1 MGNEYMRMKELV
13 QRSGMSRS
21 TIHFYLRE
29 GLLHPPIKTGRT
41 MAYYDRGHLDRLKS
55 IQKSKMDMR
64 MPLAFL
70 KKKIGESAKVGG
82 VRSEAPISHETGES
96 SLLNR
101 RERRKQDIIEA
112 AIEVFSNKGYYRTHV
127 QDITKTA
134 GIAKGTFY
142 LYFQNKRDIF
152 IEVVDEV
159 IRKMMSEGN
168 EAIKDE
174 EDPAKRLLFRGRFLF
189 ENYSKYNYILFQLR
203 VAGAADER
211 LPAEKVKVIYHE
223 MTELLVRDDI
233 SQLVELGVSRDI
245 DQDLLAYAFIGLFE
259 IMLFRMT
266 VDNKYSFDQ
275 IIDFLRDFVMNG
287 IARKNGEGQ
296 TTATA
301 SHIE

>member
-1 MGNEYMRMKELV
+1 MKELV
-13 QRSGMSRS
+13 QRSGVSRS

-29 GLLHPPIKTGRT
+29 GLLPTPIKTGRT
-41 MAYYDRGHLDRLKS
+41 MAYYDRSHLDRLKS

-70 KKKIGESAKVGG
+70 KKKIGESTKGG
-82 VRSEAPISHETGES
+82 KVRSEAPVSDGTSQS

-112 AIEVFSNKGYYRTHV
+112 AIAVFSNKGYHRTHV

-142 LYFQNKRDIF
+142 LYFQDKRDIF
-152 IEVVDEV
+152 IEVLDEV
-159 IRKMMSEGN
+159 IRKMISEGN

-174 EDPAKRLLFRGRFLF
+174 EDPARRLLSRGRFIF
-189 ENYSKYNYILFQLR
+189 ENYSKYNNILFQLR
-203 VAGAADER
+203 VAGAADEK
-211 LPAEKVKVIYHE
+211 LPAEKVKGIYHE

-245 DQDLLAYAFIGLFE
+245 DQDLLAYAFVGLFE
-259 IMLFRMT
+259 IMSFRMT

-275 IIDFLRDFVMNG
+275 IIDFLSDFVMNG
-287 IARKNGEGQ
+287 IGRKNGKGQ
-296 TTATA
+296 TSATE
-301 SHIE
+301 SHTK

>member
-1 MGNEYMRMKELV
+1 LGNEYMRMKELV
-13 QRSGMSRS
+13 QRSGISRS

-41 MAYYDRGHLDRLKS
+41 MAYYDRSHLDRLKS

-70 KKKIGESAKVGG
+70 KKKIGGSAKGGG
-82 VRSEAPISHETGES
+82 VRSEAPVSHETGES
-96 SLLNR
+96 SLLNH

-112 AIEVFSNKGYYRTHV
+112 AIRVFATKGYYRTHV

-211 LPAEKVKVIYHE
+211 LPAEKVKRIYHE

-296 TTATA
+296 TTALA
-301 SHIE
+301 SHID

>member
-1 MGNEYMRMKELV
+1 LRNENMRIKELI
-13 QRSGMSRS
+13 QRSGVSRS

-41 MAYYDRGHLDRLKS
+41 MAYYDRSHLDRLKS

-70 KKKIGESAKVGG
+70 KNNVGESAKGSKVHN
-82 VRSEAPISHETGES
+82 EAPAPHEIGES

-101 RERRKQDIIEA
+101 KGSRKQDIIEA
-112 AIEVFSNKGYYRTHV
+112 ATEVFSNKGYYRTHI
-127 QDITKTA
+127 QDIAKTA

-152 IEVVDEV
+152 IEVLDEIV
-159 IRKMMSEGN
+159 RKMMSEGK
-168 EAIKDE
+168 EASKDE
-174 EDPAKRLLFRGRFLF
+174 KDPAKRFLSRGRFIF
-189 ENYSKYNYILFQLR
+189 ENYSKYNNILFQLR

-211 LPAEKVKVIYHE
+211 LPVEKVKGIYQE
-223 MTELLVRDDI
+223 MTNLLARDDI

-296 TTATA
+296 INCN
-301 SHIE
+301 SGPH

>member
-1 MGNEYMRMKELV
+1 MRMKELV

-29 GLLHPPIKTGRT
+29 GLLHPPVKTGHT
-41 MAYYDRGHLDRLKS
+41 MAYYNRSHLNRLKS

-70 KKKIGESAKVGG
+70 KKKMGDSAKGG
-82 VRSEAPISHETGES
+82 GMRSKVPVSHEPGES
-96 SLLNR
+96 SLLNPR
-101 RERRKQDIIEA
+101 QRRKQGIIEA
-112 AIEVFSNKGYYRTHV
+112 AIEVFANKGYYRTHV
-127 QDITKTA
+127 QDITKAA

-168 EAIKDE
+168 KVIMDEKD
-174 EDPAKRLLFRGRFLF
+174 PVKRLIFRGRFFF
-189 ENYSKYNYILFQLR
+189 ENYSKYNYILYQLR

-211 LPAEKVKVIYHE
+211 LPAEKVKRIYHE
-223 MTELLVRDDI
+223 MTEPLVRDDI

-245 DQDLLAYAFIGLFE
+245 DQDLLAYALIGLLE
-259 IMLFRMT
+259 IMSFRMT
-266 VDNKYSFDQ
+266 VDNKYSLDQ

-301 SHIE
+301 SHTE